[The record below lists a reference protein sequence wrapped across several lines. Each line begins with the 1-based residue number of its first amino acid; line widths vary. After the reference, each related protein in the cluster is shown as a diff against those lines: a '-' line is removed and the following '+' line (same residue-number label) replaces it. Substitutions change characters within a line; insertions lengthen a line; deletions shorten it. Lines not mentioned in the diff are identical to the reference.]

1 VPTVIDVAR
10 AAGVSAATVSR
21 VLNGSTVVNVEMRER
36 VLNAVKELDFHP
48 NQMAQGLRRGQAKA
62 VALLVGDI
70 EQTHFS
76 ALTKHVQSAL
86 EEIGL
91 DLLLFNLGHSENRLA
106 DFLQRASAL
115 RLRGIVMAL
124 SDTVSKKV
132 GPLLASLRESG
143 MLIVSVGQNLNRYKV
158 PSIVHEERA
167 AASRSVAYLLQQG
180 RKRIAYL
187 GRINGSAVG
196 SERFRGYRE
205 AHAQA
210 GLPIQEKLV
219 WDKAF
224 RYAAGYD
231 SVQSALDARVKFD
244 GLQAGSDELAM
255 GAIAA
260 LGDRGLLVPRDVAVI
275 GFGDVE
281 MGAYLR
287 PSITTLSSYPNVA
300 AEHVREI
307 FRLAESGAEPP
318 PITLLQR
325 ALVKRASA

>member
-1 VPTVIDVAR
+1 MIDVAR

-21 VLNGSTVVNVEMRER
+21 VLNGSDSVSLEMRER
-36 VLNAVKELDFHP
+36 VLTVIKKLDFHP
-48 NQMAQGLRRGQAKA
+48 NQMAQGLRRGQANA

-76 ALTKHVQSAL
+76 ALTKEVQSAL

-91 DLLLFNLGHSENRLA
+91 DLLLFNLGHSESRLVE
-106 DFLQRASAL
+106 FLQRASAM

-132 GPLLASLRESG
+132 APMLSALVETG
-143 MLIVSVGQNLNRYKV
+143 MLIVSVGQNLNRYKI
-158 PSIVHEERA
+158 PSVVHEERA
-167 AASRSVAYLLQQG
+167 AAMRSVRFLIDQG
-180 RKRIAYL
+180 RARIAYV
-187 GRINGSAVG
+187 GRIKGSAVG
-196 SERFRGYRE
+196 TERFRGYR
-205 AHAQA
+205 AALLRA
-210 GLPIQEKLV
+210 GLSFDEELV

-231 SVQSALDARVKFD
+231 AVVGALNSRVEFD

-260 LGDRGLLVPRDVAVI
+260 LSDRGLRVPRDVAVI

-281 MGAYLR
+281 MGMYLR
-287 PSITTLSSYPNVA
+287 PSLTTLSSNPTDA
-300 AEHVREI
+300 AVLVRDH
-307 FRLAESGAEPP
+307 FRLVNGGPP
-318 PITLLQR
+318 PRSVALLER
-325 ALVKRASA
+325 ALVRRDSA